1 MKKFNKSVLITPV
14 VIVVVLAILISIFP
28 KAATTVISATRNF
41 LGNDMGVYYIIF
53 GVAAFVLLLYLAF
66 SKIGKI
72 KLGGENDKKMN
83 TFTWGALIFTSTMAA
98 DILFYSFHEW
108 TYYWNADISDV
119 ANIATDSSKALWSS
133 TYSLF
138 HWGFIPWAFYL
149 VLAVIYGFVFHNIR
163 KRDKQSMADM
173 CEPLLRG
180 QTNKVVGKTINVIS
194 IVGLLCGTSTT
205 FSVATPLIAAIAC
218 KLFHIQNTPLVSVI
232 ILVTIAIIY
241 TAAVLAGSK
250 GITLVGKLT
259 TIVFSF
265 LLALFLIIGGPRFII
280 ENGVQGL
287 GNMLANFVKLST
299 WTEATRT
306 STFVQDWTIFY
317 WAYWIAWCVATPF
330 FIAKISK
337 GRTIK
342 NVLIGGMICGLL
354 GTFASF
360 IIFGGFGI
368 NLQVSGK
375 FDAVSL
381 IESGAAPAEVI
392 VEMISTNKLSIVLL
406 PLILITM
413 ICLYASTFDALTSVV
428 SSFSYKTLDIDE
440 SPSKKVKIFWS
451 LAFLALP
458 IALLFLDETNQL
470 LMSMSIIGAFPL
482 TIIMILIVISFFKY
496 LKQYNNL
503 RENEMFHRGSEN
515 DKRD

>member
-1 MKKFNKSVLITPV
+1 MKKFNKSVLIIPV
-14 VIVVVLAILISIFP
+14 VIVVVLAALISIFP
-28 KAATTVISATRNF
+28 KAATTVISSTRNF
-41 LGNDMGVYYIIF
+41 LGNDMGVYYILF
-53 GVAAFVLLLYLAF
+53 GIAAIILLLFLAF

-72 KLGGENDKKMN
+72 KLGKPEDKKMN

-108 TYYWNADISDV
+108 TYYWNADIGDV
-119 ANIATDSSKALWSS
+119 ANITTESSRALWSS

-138 HWGFIPWAFYL
+138 HWGFIPWSFYL
-149 VLAVIYGFVFHNIR
+149 ILAVIYGFVFHNIN
-163 KRDKQSMADM
+163 KRNKQTMADM
-173 CEPLLRG
+173 CEPLLKR
-180 QTNKVVGKTINVIS
+180 QTNKALGKTINIIS

-218 KLFHIQNTPLVSVI
+218 KLFGIANTPLVSVI
-232 ILVTIAIIY
+232 ILIIVAAIY

-250 GITLVGKLT
+250 GITLVGKIT

-287 GNMLANFVKLST
+287 GNMLANFIKLST

-342 NVLIGGMICGLL
+342 NVLLGGMLCGLL

-368 NLQVSGK
+368 NLQVNGT

-392 VEMISTNKLSIVLL
+392 VEMISTNKLAVILL

-413 ICLYASTFDALTSVV
+413 ICLYSSTFDALTSVV
-428 SSFSYKTLDIDE
+428 SSFSYKELDIDA

-451 LAFLALP
+451 VAFIALP
-458 IALLFLDETNQL
+458 IALIFLDETNQL

-496 LKQYNNL
+496 VKQYKQ
-503 RENEMFHRGSEN
+503 S
-515 DKRD
+515 DVWKRSSKDE